1 MKNQA
6 ATRNEI
12 LGETRNTF
20 ALAYYTSQPYDIME
34 AGEDQPT
41 ETICTISVSIRG
53 TDDLGYILHT
63 RDEADGPSDD
73 LGSDIYPTLAA
84 ALAALRGKIADAED
98 GWIEESM
105 VQGLESGQT
114 VLC

>member
-1 MKNQA
+1 MTDSRQ
-6 ATRNEI
+6 EI
-12 LGETRNTF
+12 ISETRNTF

-41 ETICTISVSIRG
+41 ETTCTISVSIRG
-53 TDDLGYILHT
+53 TDDLGYILDT

-73 LGSDIYPTLAA
+73 LGSDIYPTLTA
-84 ALAALRGKIADAED
+84 ALAALREKIADADD
-98 GWIEESM
+98 GWIEEGM
-105 VQGLESGQT
+105 VQGLESGLS